1 MTLPCSLSW
10 DEILRGKSCEKGLRL
25 KSMSVVTM
33 WISFVI
39 IHNSSDRYNEHGGE
53 WSLPAR
59 RNFILNIHYKAR
71 AMSDLN
77 FKYYTI
83 YTHFIT
89 IHLSVWVSSGSFN
102 LRFKNFALLLS
113 IRLIN
118 DARNVFRRHSELLL
132 RLKLKCW
139 MFCVSVWK
147 FLLLLRR
154 ELQPASYERQVV
166 RWRKFRLLLNSFWE
180 LYCMSCF
187 KNHCWY
193 ISSR

>member
-10 DEILRGKSCEKGLRL
+10 DEILRGKCCEKGLRL

-39 IHNSSDRYNEHGGE
+39 IHNSSDQYNEHGGE
-53 WSLPAR
+53 SSLPAH

-71 AMSDLN
+71 AMSNLN

-102 LRFKNFALLLS
+102 VRFKNFALLLS

-118 DARNVFRRHSELLL
+118 VARKVFRRHSELLL

-139 MFCVSVWK
+139 MFCVSVRK
-147 FLLLLRR
+147 CLLLLRR

-187 KNHCWY
+187 KNHRWY

>member
-10 DEILRGKSCEKGLRL
+10 DEILRGKCCEKGLRL

-39 IHNSSDRYNEHGGE
+39 IHNSSDQYNEHGGE
-53 WSLPAR
+53 WSLPAH

-71 AMSDLN
+71 AMSNLN

-139 MFCVSVWK
+139 MFCVSVRK

-166 RWRKFRLLLNSFWE
+166 RWRKFCLLLN
-180 LYCMSCF
+180 
-187 KNHCWY
+187 
-193 ISSR
+193 

>member
-39 IHNSSDRYNEHGGE
+39 IHNSSDRHNEHGGE

-102 LRFKNFALLLS
+102 VRFKNFALLLS
-113 IRLIN
+113 IRLVN
-118 DARNVFRRHSELLL
+118 VARNVFRRHSELLL

-139 MFCVSVWK
+139 MFCVSVVFVAPQTRVTAGKLWETSGEVTEVLSTFK
-147 FLLLLRR
+147 LILRALL
-154 ELQPASYERQVV
+154 YVV
-166 RWRKFRLLLNSFWE
+166 F
-180 LYCMSCF
+180 
-187 KNHCWY
+187 
-193 ISSR
+193 

>member
-39 IHNSSDRYNEHGGE
+39 IHNSSDQYNDHGGE

-132 RLKLKCW
+132 RLKLKCCRW
-139 MFCVSVWK
+139 CFAFRFGSICCSSD
-147 FLLLLRR
+147 
-154 ELQPASYERQVV
+154 ASYSRQVM
-166 RWRKFRLLLNSFWE
+166 RDKWWGDGSFV
-180 LYCMSCF
+180 YF
-187 KNHCWY
+187 
-193 ISSR
+193 